1 MTWFTLIM
9 IVMVV
14 SVIACLLFTT
24 RYLFSG
30 RALRWARII
39 MLLFNVIGMGWFLGR
54 AIIYHLIS
62 GPSLLIETVIVGFMT
77 QLICTGFVLVAITIR
92 FFWRRMMAVPVDE
105 SRRRLLSH
113 AAVYP
118 AVAAGLSIYGGFWE
132 RQATVERAYTIPVKG
147 LEAGE
152 GYRLAQISDI
162 HLGSFFSVT
171 DLDAL
176 LRRVAAQKPDMLAI
190 TGDLFDDV
198 TQNEKAAQIL
208 ERYVDAFPDGIWF
221 AFGNHE
227 HFRGIDTI
235 RKYLANTRVNVLCNE
250 NRKVPGKN
258 LYLLGVDYPMD
269 RPHFE
274 AQRKNYM
281 QQAMKNLPADV
292 PAILLAHHPEC
303 IDDGAANDIALTL
316 TGHTHGSQFGFL
328 GQPLFPVFKYT
339 RGIVKIGDSYGYV
352 HSGNGS
358 WFPFRL
364 GCPPEIAYF
373 TLTNA

>member
-14 SVIACLLFTT
+14 SIIFGLLFTT

-30 RALRWARII
+30 RSLRRVRIV
-39 MLLFNVIGMGWFLGR
+39 MLLFDVIGMGWFLGR
-54 AIIYHLIS
+54 AILYHLIS
-62 GPSLLIETVIVGFMT
+62 GPSLIIETVIVGFMT
-77 QLICTGFVLVAITIR
+77 QLICTAFVLVAVIIR

-105 SRRRLLSH
+105 SRRRLLRH

-118 AVAAGLSIYGGFWE
+118 AVAAGLSIYGSFWE
-132 RQATVERAYTIPVKG
+132 REATVERNFTIPVKG
-147 LEAGE
+147 LGAGE
-152 GYRLAQISDI
+152 GYRLAQISDV
-162 HLGSFFSVT
+162 HLGSFFSVAE
-171 DLDAL
+171 LDSL
-176 LRRVAAQKPDMLAI
+176 LRRIAAQKPDMLTV

-198 TQNEKAAQIL
+198 TQNEEAARIL
-208 ERYVDAFPDGIWF
+208 DRYADAFPDGIWF

-235 RKYLANTRVNVLCNE
+235 RKYLAKTRINVLINE
-250 NRKVPGKN
+250 SRKVPGKN
-258 LYLLGVDYPMD
+258 LYMLGVDYPMD

-281 QQAMKNLPADV
+281 QQAIKNLPENV
-292 PAILLAHHPEC
+292 PAILLGHHPEC
-303 IDDGAANDIALTL
+303 IDDGAAHSIALTL
-316 TGHTHGSQFGFL
+316 TGHTHGSQFGIL

-339 RGIVKIGDSYGYV
+339 RGLVKLGDSYGYV

>member
-1 MTWFTLIM
+1 MTWFTLIA

-14 SVIACLLFTT
+14 SIIAGLLFTT

-62 GPSLLIETVIVGFMT
+62 GPSLIIELVVVGFMI
-77 QLICTGFVLVAITIR
+77 QLICTAFVLVAVTIR

-105 SRRRLLSH
+105 SRRRLLGH
-113 AAVYP
+113 AAIYP

-132 RQATVERAYTIPVKG
+132 REATVERSYTIPVKG
-147 LEAGE
+147 LGAGE
-152 GYRLAQISDI
+152 GCRLAQISDI
-162 HLGSFFSVT
+162 HLGSFFSVAE
-171 DLDAL
+171 LDEL
-176 LRRVAAQKPDMLAI
+176 LRRVASQKPDMLAI

-198 TQNEKAAQIL
+198 TQNEEAAKL
-208 ERYVDAFPDGIWF
+208 LDRYVDAFPDGIWF

-227 HFRGIDTI
+227 HFRGVTAI
-235 RKYLANTRVNVLCNE
+235 RQYLSKTRVNVLCNE
-250 NRKVPGKN
+250 SRKVPSKN

-316 TGHTHGSQFGFL
+316 TGHTHGTQFG
-328 GQPLFPVFKYT
+328 LFGRPIITPFTYT
-339 RGIVKIGDSYGYV
+339 RGLYSDGKNVGYV
-352 HSGNGS
+352 SRGDAS

-373 TLTNA
+373 TLKNA

>member
-14 SVIACLLFTT
+14 SIIACLLFTT

-30 RALRWARII
+30 RVLRWARII
-39 MLLFNVIGMGWFLGR
+39 MLLFNVIGMGWFLGS

-62 GPSLLIETVIVGFMT
+62 GPSLIIETVIVGFMT

-147 LEAGE
+147 LGAGE

-162 HLGSFFSVT
+162 HLGSFFSVA

-176 LRRVAAQKPDMLAI
+176 LRRIAVQKPDMLAI

-235 RKYLANTRVNVLCNE
+235 RKYLAKTRVNVLCNE

-258 LYLLGVDYPMD
+258 LYLLSVDYPMD

-373 TLTNA
+373 TLKNA

>member
-1 MTWFTLIM
+1 M

-14 SVIACLLFTT
+14 SIIFGLLFTT

-30 RALRWARII
+30 RALFWARIT
-39 MLLFNVIGMGWFLGR
+39 MLLFDVIGMGWFLGR
-54 AIIYHLIS
+54 AILYHLIS
-62 GPSLLIETVIVGFMT
+62 GPSLIIETVIVGFMT
-77 QLICTGFVLVAITIR
+77 QLICTAFVLVAVIVR

-105 SRRRLLSH
+105 SRRRLLRH
-113 AAVYP
+113 AALYP
-118 AVAAGLSIYGGFWE
+118 VVAAGLSIYGGFWE
-132 RQATVERAYTIPVKG
+132 RTATVERAYTIPVKRLG
-147 LEAGE
+147 AGE

-162 HLGSFFSVT
+162 HLGSFFSVAE
-171 DLDAL
+171 LDKL
-176 LRRVAAQKPDMLAI
+176 LRRVASQKPDMLAI

-198 TQNEKAAQIL
+198 TQNEEAAKL
-208 ERYVDAFPDGIWF
+208 LDRYVDAFPDGIWF

-227 HFRGIDTI
+227 HFRGVTAI
-235 RKYLANTRVNVLCNE
+235 RQYLSKTRVNVLCNE
-250 NRKVPGKN
+250 SRKVPSKN

-339 RGIVKIGDSYGYV
+339 RGIVKIGNSYGYV